1 MEVVLA
7 FVTAN
12 WEFFL
17 LGIYVLEKVIKLTP
31 TKKDDII
38 FDMIIKP
45 IWNKFFVK
53 KTS

>member
-7 FVTAN
+7 FVATN
-12 WEFFL
+12 WEWFFL
-17 LGIYVLEKVIKLTP
+17 GFYVAEKVVKLTP

-38 FDMIIKP
+38 FDSIIKP

-53 KTS
+53 KAS